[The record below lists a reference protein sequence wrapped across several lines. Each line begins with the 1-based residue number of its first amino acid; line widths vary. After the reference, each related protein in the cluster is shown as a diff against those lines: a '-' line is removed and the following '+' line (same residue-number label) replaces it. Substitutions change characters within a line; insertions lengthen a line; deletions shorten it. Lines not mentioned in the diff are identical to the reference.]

1 MPKTDHLLQYK
12 NKVRVR
18 VCGILEKD
26 NEILMIKH
34 KGLLN
39 NDVWLPPGGGIE
51 FGETTEDA
59 LVREFREETNLKVTI
74 NEFIGINEYIT
85 NELHAIELFYKVI
98 YKSGTLRLG
107 YDPEMDKSNQ
117 LLKEIKFLRKNQA
130 QKHIPVYI
138 QKI

>member
-130 QKHIPVYI
+130 QKHIPIDI